1 VDEDLITRF
10 EQCTLPQSEWHHRQH
25 LLVAL
30 HYVRHEPARAEELMQ
45 AGIQRLNAAHGVPQT
60 ETGGYHDTLTIAW
73 VRHLKGCL
81 RAGLSTEEILAED
94 PRHVILRYYS
104 RERIMSWEAR
114 TGWVEP
120 DREPLPS
127 EGDRG

>member
-1 VDEDLITRF
+1 MEDLITQF
-10 EQCTLPQSEWHHRQH
+10 EQCTLPQTSWHHRQH

-30 HYVRHEPARAEELMQ
+30 HYVQHEPEQAEQRMQ
-45 AGIQRLNAAHGVPQT
+45 EGIQRLNAAHGVPQT

-73 VRHLKGCL
+73 VRHLKGRL
-81 RAGLSTEEILAED
+81 RAGASPDEILAED
-94 PRHVILRYYS
+94 PTAAIGRYYS

-120 DREPLPS
+120 DLAPLPA
-127 EGDRG
+127 EGDPP